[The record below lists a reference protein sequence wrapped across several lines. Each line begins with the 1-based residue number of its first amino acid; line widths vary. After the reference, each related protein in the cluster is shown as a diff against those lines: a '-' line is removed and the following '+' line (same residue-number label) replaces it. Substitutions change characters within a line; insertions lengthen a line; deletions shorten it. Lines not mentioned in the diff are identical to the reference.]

1 MVYVDDATI
10 ACRCTRRRRWEE
22 VVFFVTRSGKVVLG
36 RMEESDEDGH
46 ESRGGDGTTAALYW
60 LRGWRLRM
68 GSWEKEE

>member
-1 MVYVDDATI
+1 M
-10 ACRCTRRRRWEE
+10 
-22 VVFFVTRSGKVVLG
+22 TRSGKVVLG

-68 GSWEKEE
+68 GSWEKEEGETAGG